1 MLSRR
6 LNMDIEPNRLSLLLR
21 RKQSADEKI
30 IDLTVSNPTILE
42 FKYNKKEILKAI
54 SDENLLNYIT
64 DPKGLLSAR
73 KDICNYYSDKGVK
86 VDPESVFIVPSTSE
100 AYSYIFKL
108 LIDPDDEIMVPQPCY
123 PLFEFLAELDCGK
136 VVCYPLMYDF
146 KNGWTP
152 DYKVIN
158 KLIGPR
164 SKAIVIVNPNNPT
177 GSYLRNEDAEKFS
190 DMCLRHDIAI
200 ISDEVFSDFTV
211 EPNDDI
217 FKTFAGNNK
226 ALTFVL
232 NGFSKLIALPQLKF
246 GWIVVCGQA
255 THLDEAIQKL
265 EIITDTYLSVGTPVQ
280 LAAGKLLET
289 RDDIQTQMIERLRK
303 NYSMLK
309 GRLLLNPDVKVLKCE
324 GGWNAV
330 ISFGNLLIPEEEFVC
345 RLLDKTNVFIHPGY
359 YYDFLNEGYAVISL
373 LTEPEVFEEGIDLI
387 TRFIT
392 AGI

>member
-1 MLSRR
+1 M
-6 LNMDIEPNRLSLLLR
+6 EPNRLNSLLR
-21 RKQSADEKI
+21 RKQSENEVI
-30 IDLTVSNPTILE
+30 IDLTVSNPTKLG
-42 FKYNKKEILKAI
+42 FKYNKKEIMKAI
-54 SDENLLNYIT
+54 SDENFLNYVT

-73 KDICNYYSDKGVK
+73 KDICSYYESNGIK
-86 VDPESVFIVPSTSE
+86 VDTESVFIVPSTSE

-108 LIDPDDEIMVPQPCY
+108 LLDPDDEIIVPQPCY
-123 PLFEFLAELDCGK
+123 PLFEYLISLDCGR
-136 VVCYPLMYDF
+136 VVYYPLLYDF
-146 KNGWTP
+146 KDGWTP

-164 SKAIVIVNPNNPT
+164 SKAVVLVNPNNPT
-177 GSYLRNEDAEKFS
+177 GSYLSGEDADRFNE
-190 DMCLRHDIAI
+190 MCLKHDLAI

-211 EPNDDI
+211 EPNENI
-217 FKTFAGNNK
+217 FKSFAGNKK

-280 LAAGKLLET
+280 LAAGRLMET
-289 RDDIQTQMIERLRK
+289 REDIQRQMIERLKK
-303 NYSMLK
+303 NYSLLK
-309 GRLLLNPDVKVLKCE
+309 GKLLLNPDVKVLKCE

-330 ISFGNLLIPEEEFVC
+330 ISFENLLIPEEDFVC
-345 RLLDKTNVFIHPGY
+345 RLLDKMNVFIHPGY
-359 YYDFLNEGYAVISL
+359 YYDFWNEGYAVLSL
-373 LTEPEVFEEGIDLI
+373 LTEPEIFEEGIDRL

-392 AGI
+392 SGI